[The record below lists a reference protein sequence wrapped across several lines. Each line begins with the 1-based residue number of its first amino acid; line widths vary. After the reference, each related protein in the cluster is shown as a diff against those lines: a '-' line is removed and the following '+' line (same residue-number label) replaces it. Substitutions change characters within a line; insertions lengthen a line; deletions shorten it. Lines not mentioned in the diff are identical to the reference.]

1 MGWQADI
8 ARLPDDRA
16 RVEYL
21 CEELR
26 RRDAEGCA
34 LFSAVQGAFGLSPAE
49 ARIVTRLVRS
59 LGIAVPYDLLID
71 AMEPGEET
79 GNPHGSLHVLL
90 CSARRKMRGSPM
102 QIETVH
108 GYGLR
113 LNGPDTLF
121 GPHLSAS
128 GSNAPTAPGAGSKQ
142 EKQNVC
148 R

>member
-59 LGIAVPYDLLID
+59 LGNAVPYDLLID
-71 AMEPGEET
+71 AMEPQEDTEKEKR
-79 GNPHGSLHVLL
+79 SFDAHV
-90 CSARRKMRGSPM
+90 CKARRKMRGSPM

-113 LNGPDTLF
+113 LIGPDTLF

-128 GSNAPTAPGAGSKQ
+128 GSNAPTAPDAGAHGDTHG
-142 EKQNVC
+142 
-148 R
+148 